1 MSTIE
6 RYGKYDFSDK
16 DHVDLLLKKSQ
27 FAKLQVEAIALEN
40 PLAIFWRGVQ
50 AADSVNSFHS

>member
-1 MSTIE
+1 MIFWT
-6 RYGKYDFSDK
+6 KT
-16 DHVDLLLKKSQ
+16 HLDLLLKKSQ
-27 FAKLQVEAIALEN
+27 FASLQVEAIALEN